1 MLQVTVSFTLSV
13 PGRLAR
19 FMALSKEERRAVYR
33 GWWQTTKKEAHH
45 YWVTFLA
52 YPAVVCIFVCISVSI
67 ANQTGLGHKE
77 VHRC

>member
-19 FMALSKEERRAVYR
+19 FVALSKEERRAVYR

-45 YWVTFLA
+45 YWVALHSS
-52 YPAVVCIFVCISVSI
+52 PSGVCI
-67 ANQTGLGHKE
+67 AQTT
-77 VHRC
+77 